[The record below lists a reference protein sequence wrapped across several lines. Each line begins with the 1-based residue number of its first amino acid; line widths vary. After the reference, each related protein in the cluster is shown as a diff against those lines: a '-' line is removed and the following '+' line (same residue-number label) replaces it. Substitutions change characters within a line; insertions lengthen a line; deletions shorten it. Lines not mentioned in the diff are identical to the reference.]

1 MKAFAKDKDKLRM
14 RVMTRQLL
22 KFMDTSGNGAIS
34 LDEFQAFDW
43 AHVLDRIKD
52 ALALERREMAGKLAG
67 TRYELTGNTD
77 YTSINDSVTAFA
89 HREEEWSGI
98 IEIAEDGK
106 ILMPDLSLRYKPKGS
121 SNRGDGF
128 IDTEKSMIDRDGVM
142 TLVVKQTGQKSQT
155 TLFKGEIVCYAEFG
169 RDFTVEGTCEK
180 VPQRK
185 KGDGDDASE
194 KEDKP
199 DGWMRFDFKER
210 KQK

>member
-1 MKAFAKDKDKLRM
+1 MKAFAKDKDKLKM
-14 RVMTRQLL
+14 QVMARQLL
-22 KFMDTSGNGAIS
+22 KFMDTSRNGSIS

-128 IDTEKSMIDRDGVM
+128 IDTEKSMNRQGWGDDSGGKADWTEKPDHPV
-142 TLVVKQTGQKSQT
+142 Q
-155 TLFKGEIVCYAEFG
+155 G
-169 RDFTVEGTCEK
+169 RDCVLRRIRARLHCRGH
-180 VPQRK
+180 V
-185 KGDGDDASE
+185 
-194 KEDKP
+194 
-199 DGWMRFDFKER
+199 
-210 KQK
+210 